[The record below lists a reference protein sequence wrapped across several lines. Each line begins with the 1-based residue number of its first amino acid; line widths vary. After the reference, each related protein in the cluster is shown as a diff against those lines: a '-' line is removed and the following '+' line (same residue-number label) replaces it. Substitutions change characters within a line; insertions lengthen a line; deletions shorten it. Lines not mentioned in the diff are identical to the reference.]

1 MHLDISLALNV
12 SRDSVSNTCSDD
24 PAVCVLPKDKS
35 AAVFA
40 VSSVASLSQN
50 SMAAAK
56 GKVASPML
64 FTH

>member
-12 SRDSVSNTCSDD
+12 SKDSVSNTCSDD
-24 PAVCVLPKDKS
+24 PAVYVLPKDKT

-40 VSSVASLSQN
+40 DSSFASLSQN

-56 GKVASPML
+56 GKAASPML
-64 FTH
+64 ITH